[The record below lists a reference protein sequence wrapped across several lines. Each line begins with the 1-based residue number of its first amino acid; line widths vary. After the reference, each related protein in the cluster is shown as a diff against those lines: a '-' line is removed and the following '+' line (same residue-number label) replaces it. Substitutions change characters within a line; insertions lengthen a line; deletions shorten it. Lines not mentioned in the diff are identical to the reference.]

1 MGRNLP
7 LAAVAMAVVKSL
19 AMDDKSPRTAEVV
32 TAAKRP
38 LSNARNLATAAIPP
52 TAVKSTRPTEVT
64 AVRSLRTPTTRRR
77 STTVARRA
85 TTLTMTRST
94 VARSRIMKTAMR
106 KRSTE
111 GATRGRRVVILMIVT
126 WPMVAVATT
135 GEVVAA
141 TAVARA
147 MAEVVAMVA
156 AAAMAK
162 GTTSTRR
169 LRQVVQGL
177 RRKGASQVWR
187 MLVLRG

>member
-64 AVRSLRTPTTRRR
+64 AVRSLRTPTMRRR
-77 STTVARRA
+77 STTVARRAVTLTMKRSTGARRA

-147 MAEVVAMVA
+147 MVEDTARAAMAEVVA
-156 AAAMAK
+156 
-162 GTTSTRR
+162 
-169 LRQVVQGL
+169 
-177 RRKGASQVWR
+177 
-187 MLVLRG
+187 

>member
-85 TTLTMTRST
+85 ATLTMTRST

-147 MAEVVAMVA
+147 MVEDTARAAMAEVVA
-156 AAAMAK
+156 
-162 GTTSTRR
+162 
-169 LRQVVQGL
+169 
-177 RRKGASQVWR
+177 
-187 MLVLRG
+187 